1 MPVFQNLIYNQRPV
15 QRLGGGG
22 GDVTNLSSFWEGTAR
37 KYPLVGTYLTNPWS
51 NAMNSG
57 QTCRPCRGSHVVLS
71 PQGAVLVTSPG
82 TKSSYPHPPQSLN
95 PSYRE
100 KCLMRCPSN
109 QVIKSYSE
117 KCFSSQR
124 ATRRQVMRYFTSNDI
139 EQCQNGLSNLLTPYR
154 KQPRPTQIVVAYP
167 RPAFS
172 ATKRTHYAP
181 ISFAQQARVC

>member
-1 MPVFQNLIYNQRPV
+1 
-15 QRLGGGG
+15 
-22 GDVTNLSSFWEGTAR
+22 
-37 KYPLVGTYLTNPWS
+37 
-51 NAMNSG
+51 MNSG

-71 PQGAVLVTSPG
+71 PEGTVLVTSPG

-117 KCFSSQR
+117 KFSSS
-124 ATRRQVMRYFTSNDI
+124 RRGARRRVMRHFTSNDI

-167 RPAFS
+167 RPVFS

-181 ISFAQQARVC
+181 ISFAQQARVSQGHISYRNKEK